1 MLGLARDIPIFEF
14 SRRTPADVSRCFKHP
29 SCRANRH
36 AADHTLP
43 ARTITSDVA
52 LPTFKHTPLFAF
64 CTDLTSGLNREYIST
79 SHSNPAKQSIPLSSA
94 NILQIPSVIM
104 PSQTDSASNSSRE
117 PSPTGDQAPGPSV
130 ASPSSVS
137 VHEVDTR
144 KQPWR
149 SLPGFESLPDNVSVK
164 SIKDMRL
171 FGENV
176 NAHS

>member
-1 MLGLARDIPIFEF
+1 
-14 SRRTPADVSRCFKHP
+14 
-29 SCRANRH
+29 
-36 AADHTLP
+36 
-43 ARTITSDVA
+43 
-52 LPTFKHTPLFAF
+52 
-64 CTDLTSGLNREYIST
+64 
-79 SHSNPAKQSIPLSSA
+79 
-94 NILQIPSVIM
+94 M

-117 PSPTGDQAPGPSV
+117 PSPTADQAPSPSV

-149 SLPGFESLPDNVSVK
+149 SLPGFESLADNVSVK